1 MGQSKKR
8 HCWSCIYLERDTTSN
23 NDHCK
28 LQNVIKSR
36 NAIACKKHKIWYKT
50 KVKCDI

>member
-8 HCWSCIYLERDTTSN
+8 HCWSCIYLERDTASN
-23 NDHCK
+23 NDRCT
-28 LQNVIKSR
+28 LQGVIKSR
-36 NAIACKKHKIWYKT
+36 KAVACKKHKIWYKP